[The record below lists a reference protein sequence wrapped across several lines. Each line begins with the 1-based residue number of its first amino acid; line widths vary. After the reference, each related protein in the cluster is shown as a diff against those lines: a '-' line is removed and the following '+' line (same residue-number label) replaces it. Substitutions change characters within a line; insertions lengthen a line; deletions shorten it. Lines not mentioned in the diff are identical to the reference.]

1 MTRLFKW
8 AAIAAIGAGAFS
20 LAALA
25 WMLQQNP
32 SLLPYAALGWK
43 SSLPPSSNAPATPL
57 RVSFLG
63 VATLLL
69 DDGET
74 AILTDGF
81 FSRPDRMQSFLGK
94 VEPDR
99 DNITRGLA
107 RAGIRLKDQPPGP
120 GQSGKVAA
128 VVPLHSHYDHAMDS
142 PEVAR
147 RTGAVLLG
155 SESTANVGRGWGLPE
170 ADIRVATLGLP
181 MQFGR
186 FTITLYPAMHA
197 PTGFTGGE
205 ITQPLKPPVRASEYK
220 EGQSYAMLVQHGG
233 RSLLITGSAGFVPG
247 ALKSVNAEVVLL
259 GIGTLGQ
266 RSDAHRQDYW
276 REVVQAIGAKR
287 VIPIHWDDIW
297 LPADQP
303 MQPLPPPIDQFDVSM
318 QFLMTRGAAES
329 VEIRLPLP
337 WQAMD
342 VFSGL

>member
-1 MTRLFKW
+1 MRRYIKW
-8 AAIAAIGAGAFS
+8 AAISVLLVVALSIA
-20 LAALA
+20 LLA

-32 SLLPYAALGWK
+32 SLTPYAALGWK
-43 SSLPPSSNAPATPL
+43 GGKPSTTTPL

-81 FSRPDRMQSFLGK
+81 FSRPDRLQSFLGK
-94 VEPDR
+94 VEPDLQ
-99 DNITRGLA
+99 NITRGLA
-107 RAGIRLKDQPPGP
+107 RAGVRLKDQPPAP
-120 GQSGKVAA
+120 GRSGKVA
-128 VVPLHSHYDHAMDS
+128 VVIPLHSHYDHAMDA
-142 PEVAR
+142 PEVAL
-147 RTGAVLLG
+147 RTGAILLG
-155 SESTANVGRGWGLPE
+155 SESTANVGRGWGMPE
-170 ADIRVATLGLP
+170 AKIQVARLGQP
-181 MQFGR
+181 MQYGR
-186 FTITLYPAMHA
+186 FTITLYPGQHA

-220 EGQSYAMLVQHGG
+220 EGQSYAMLVQHGD
-233 RSLLITGSAGFVPG
+233 RALLITGSAGFVPR
-247 ALKSVNAEVVLL
+247 ALQGVKADVVLL
-259 GIGTLGQ
+259 GIGTMGQ

-276 REVVQAIGAKR
+276 REVVQTTGAKR

-303 MQPLPPPIDQFDVSM
+303 MQTLPLPIDRFDVSM
-318 QFLMTRGAAES
+318 QFLLARGTAEQ
-329 VEIRLPLP
+329 VEIRMPLP